1 MELSRFSFADP
12 EPGRRAANLKGM
24 KISVRGILFDM
35 DGVLISSIGS
45 VERSWTK
52 WAQEH
57 GVDPEV
63 AIKMA
68 HGRRA
73 IETVRAL
80 RPDLDDEAELR
91 DLEEMEVQDR
101 EGVEILDGVRRIL
114 QEIPANRWTVVTS
127 ATDRLARARLRYAAI
142 PVPND
147 LVTADT
153 VIKGKPDPEPY
164 LMGAKLLGLRPEE
177 CLVIEDSASGAK
189 AGHAAGC
196 KVLATLFSHPLESLS
211 AADWVVRSLEDV
223 SVKISGDFIEVEFD
237 PIARK
242 TPAVNADAD
251 PVPTH

>member
-1 MELSRFSFADP
+1 
-12 EPGRRAANLKGM
+12 M

-52 WAQEH
+52 WAKEH

-80 RPDLDDEAELR
+80 RPDLNDEEELR
-91 DLEEMEVQDR
+91 KLEAMEEADK

-114 QEIPANRWTVVTS
+114 QALPANRWTVVTS
-127 ATDRLARARLRYAAI
+127 ATDRLARARLRYGAI

-147 LVTADT
+147 LVTADK

-164 LMGAKLLGLRPEE
+164 LMGARLLGLKPED

-189 AGHAAGC
+189 AGHGAGC

-223 SVKISGDFIEVEFD
+223 EVAVNGDFIEVEFD
-237 PIARK
+237 PIARE
-242 TPAVNADAD
+242 TPATDANAD
-251 PVPTH
+251 PIPTH